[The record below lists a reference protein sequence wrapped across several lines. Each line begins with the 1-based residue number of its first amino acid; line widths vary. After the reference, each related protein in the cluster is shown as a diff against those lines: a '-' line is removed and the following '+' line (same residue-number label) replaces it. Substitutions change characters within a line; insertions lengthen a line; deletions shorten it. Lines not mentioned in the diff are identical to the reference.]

1 MSSLLPL
8 ISEILPMIMP
18 ASANIT
24 RAKQLE
30 PTHPTVEGPVIERPA
45 VVGKCDN
52 MCVTVLTT
60 RPHSKSTVRHNSE
73 QGKFLQA
80 CLPQMRAESSD
91 TIIYAVS
98 GNGVLIVNEA
108 VNSELKHHD
117 LAPGDFAFVPAWI
130 EHQVKNDTDE
140 DVQWLMI
147 QSGSTPIRAD
157 LTEWGGDVI
166 QSKN

>member
-1 MSSLLPL
+1 MMSSLLPL

-73 QGKFLQA
+73 Q
-80 CLPQMRAESSD
+80 D

>member
-52 MCVTVLTT
+52 I
-60 RPHSKSTVRHNSE
+60 E
-73 QGKFLQA
+73 Q
-80 CLPQMRAESSD
+80 D

-166 QSKN
+166 QTKN

>member
-1 MSSLLPL
+1 
-8 ISEILPMIMP
+8 MP

-52 MCVTVLTT
+52 MC
-60 RPHSKSTVRHNSE
+60 STVRHNSE
-73 QGKFLQA
+73 Q
-80 CLPQMRAESSD
+80 D

-117 LAPGDFAFVPAWI
+117 LAPGDFAFVPAWV

-147 QSGSTPIRAD
+147 QNGSTPIRAD

>member
-1 MSSLLPL
+1 
-8 ISEILPMIMP
+8 MP

-52 MCVTVLTT
+52 MCVT
-60 RPHSKSTVRHNSE
+60 E
-73 QGKFLQA
+73 FA
-80 CLPQMRAESSD
+80 D

>member
-1 MSSLLPL
+1 
-8 ISEILPMIMP
+8 MP

-24 RAKQLE
+24 KAKQLE

-52 MCVTVLTT
+52 MCV
-60 RPHSKSTVRHNSE
+60 
-73 QGKFLQA
+73 
-80 CLPQMRAESSD
+80 SD

-98 GNGVLIVNEA
+98 GNGTLIVSEA
-108 VNSELKHHD
+108 VNSELKHHE

-130 EHQVKNDTDE
+130 EHQIKNDSDE
-140 DVQWLMI
+140 DFQLLMI
-147 QSGSTPIRAD
+147 QNGPAPIKAD

-166 QSKN
+166 KTKN

>member
-1 MSSLLPL
+1 
-8 ISEILPMIMP
+8 
-18 ASANIT
+18 
-24 RAKQLE
+24 
-30 PTHPTVEGPVIERPA
+30 
-45 VVGKCDN
+45 
-52 MCVTVLTT
+52 
-60 RPHSKSTVRHNSE
+60 
-73 QGKFLQA
+73 
-80 CLPQMRAESSD
+80 MRAESSD

>member
-1 MSSLLPL
+1 M
-8 ISEILPMIMP
+8 
-18 ASANIT
+18 
-24 RAKQLE
+24 
-30 PTHPTVEGPVIERPA
+30 
-45 VVGKCDN
+45 
-52 MCVTVLTT
+52 
-60 RPHSKSTVRHNSE
+60 NSD
-73 QGKFLQA
+73 
-80 CLPQMRAESSD
+80 AEFAD

-140 DVQWLMI
+140 DVKWLMI

>member
-1 MSSLLPL
+1 LW
-8 ISEILPMIMP
+8 INADEEF
-18 ASANIT
+18 A
-24 RAKQLE
+24 
-30 PTHPTVEGPVIERPA
+30 
-45 VVGKCDN
+45 
-52 MCVTVLTT
+52 
-60 RPHSKSTVRHNSE
+60 
-73 QGKFLQA
+73 
-80 CLPQMRAESSD
+80 D

>member
-1 MSSLLPL
+1 MW
-8 ISEILPMIMP
+8 IN
-18 ASANIT
+18 A
-24 RAKQLE
+24 
-30 PTHPTVEGPVIERPA
+30 
-45 VVGKCDN
+45 D
-52 MCVTVLTT
+52 
-60 RPHSKSTVRHNSE
+60 
-73 QGKFLQA
+73 
-80 CLPQMRAESSD
+80 AEFAD

>member
-1 MSSLLPL
+1 
-8 ISEILPMIMP
+8 MP

-52 MCVTVLTT
+52 MCVTDRCLNLIAHTPVVTT

-73 QGKFLQA
+73 QGKFLST
-80 CLPQMRAESSD
+80 CLLWINTDAEFVD

-117 LAPGDFAFVPAWI
+117 LAPGDFAFVPAWV

-147 QSGSTPIRAD
+147 QNGSTPIRAD

>member
-1 MSSLLPL
+1 
-8 ISEILPMIMP
+8 MP

-52 MCVTVLTT
+52 MCVT
-60 RPHSKSTVRHNSE
+60 
-73 QGKFLQA
+73 
-80 CLPQMRAESSD
+80 D

-117 LAPGDFAFVPAWI
+117 LAPGDFAFVPAWV

-147 QSGSTPIRAD
+147 QNGSTPIRAD

>member
-1 MSSLLPL
+1 MW
-8 ISEILPMIMP
+8 INADFEF
-18 ASANIT
+18 
-24 RAKQLE
+24 
-30 PTHPTVEGPVIERPA
+30 V
-45 VVGKCDN
+45 
-52 MCVTVLTT
+52 
-60 RPHSKSTVRHNSE
+60 
-73 QGKFLQA
+73 
-80 CLPQMRAESSD
+80 D

-130 EHQVKNDTDE
+130 EHQVKNDTDQ

-166 QSKN
+166 QTKN

>member
-1 MSSLLPL
+1 M
-8 ISEILPMIMP
+8 
-18 ASANIT
+18 
-24 RAKQLE
+24 
-30 PTHPTVEGPVIERPA
+30 
-45 VVGKCDN
+45 
-52 MCVTVLTT
+52 
-60 RPHSKSTVRHNSE
+60 NSD
-73 QGKFLQA
+73 
-80 CLPQMRAESSD
+80 AEFAD

>member
-1 MSSLLPL
+1 LW
-8 ISEILPMIMP
+8 IN
-18 ASANIT
+18 A
-24 RAKQLE
+24 
-30 PTHPTVEGPVIERPA
+30 
-45 VVGKCDN
+45 D
-52 MCVTVLTT
+52 
-60 RPHSKSTVRHNSE
+60 
-73 QGKFLQA
+73 
-80 CLPQMRAESSD
+80 AEFAD

>member
-1 MSSLLPL
+1 MMSSLLPL

-52 MCVTVLTT
+52 MCVTGKPSCLRSYVSNVIAHISVLTT

-73 QGKFLQA
+73 QGKFLKPVY
-80 CLPQMRAESSD
+80 C
-91 TIIYAVS
+91 
-98 GNGVLIVNEA
+98 G
-108 VNSELKHHD
+108 
-117 LAPGDFAFVPAWI
+117 
-130 EHQVKNDTDE
+130 
-140 DVQWLMI
+140 
-147 QSGSTPIRAD
+147 
-157 LTEWGGDVI
+157 
-166 QSKN
+166 

>member
-1 MSSLLPL
+1 
-8 ISEILPMIMP
+8 MP
-18 ASANIT
+18 ATANIT

-30 PTHPTVEGPVIERPA
+30 PTHPTVEGPVIERAA

-52 MCVTVLTT
+52 MCVTGKCLRSMSQTFSAHTSVITT

-73 QGKFLQA
+73 Q
-80 CLPQMRAESSD
+80 D

-98 GNGVLIVNEA
+98 GNGTLIVNEA

-157 LTEWGGDVI
+157 LTDWAGDVI